1 MLCNGLSHSVQLT
14 GRFFALLCEIGAN
27 VLLQSKE
34 SSCFGGGFVVLF
46 CLFFLDWSD
55 MFRLSFSL
63 VRPKLTKSLFLLQN
77 TGMTQV

>member
-34 SSCFGGGFVVLF
+34 SSCFGGGGVCCFVLF
-46 CLFFLDWSD
+46 VFFWTGAICLD
-55 MFRLSFSL
+55 
-63 VRPKLTKSLFLLQN
+63 
-77 TGMTQV
+77 